1 MPHPFSPR
9 RSSQGSAEPS
19 PGRSPPRWPCLLP
32 GIVVGVAPLRN
43 LTGEADRQGLVEGFT
58 NRLVANL
65 YRHCRGLS
73 FAWVAAEPG
82 CAGGI
87 PPRDPPE
94 LSHIVYGSIQRGSYG
109 MLRVNT
115 RVSDAATTD
124 YLWAGRREFR
134 PEDLATIQTEIAQ
147 QISRALHVL
156 LLQEASRRAAAALA
170 EGLGVDECLSRAAT
184 ALRGELRAGLAAEAQ
199 RWFLAALACDW
210 HNAETLTGVALT
222 CQLLVSNPWWG
233 DPRACAAASDLG
245 REAVALAVELDP
257 TYARAKSIQGMLYSA
272 AGQLQEA
279 AQAFVEALAMDNAL
293 AQAHGFAGYNAAFLG
308 RAWETQPAIERAM
321 RLDSSDRR
329 HSVWYFFSGFA
340 ELLLGRTEA
349 AIALLGKSLER
360 NPSYGS
366 AQLSLMAALSLIGQR
381 SEAGSMAESFRRQYR
396 EYPARAFQ
404 QLWLSR
410 SESPVYRGQV
420 YPLFESIRA
429 L

>member
-1 MPHPFSPR
+1 MPS
-9 RSSQGSAEPS
+9 
-19 PGRSPPRWPCLLP
+19 
-32 GIVVGVAPLRN
+32 IVVGIVPLRN
-43 LTGEADRQGLVEGFT
+43 LTGAADRQGLVEGFT

-272 AGQLQEA
+272 SGQLREA

-340 ELLLGRTEA
+340 
-349 AIALLGKSLER
+349 
-360 NPSYGS
+360 
-366 AQLSLMAALSLIGQR
+366 
-381 SEAGSMAESFRRQYR
+381 
-396 EYPARAFQ
+396 
-404 QLWLSR
+404 
-410 SESPVYRGQV
+410 
-420 YPLFESIRA
+420 
-429 L
+429 